1 MTLANFIAIVRARLW
16 LLLVVMGVTVVT
28 AVAVSFLLPKK
39 YLAIASVV
47 VDAKPDPVS
56 AMIYPGLASPAFMA
70 TQVDVLGSDRVALRV
85 VRDLKLTENSD
96 IRQQWQD
103 ATDGQ
108 GTVEQWLSDSLKRSL
123 DIQPSKESNVIS
135 VAYKAPDPRFAAALA
150 NAFVQAYIA
159 TTLELR
165 VDPAKQYNNFFD
177 DRAKAARA
185 ALEAAQVRLTN
196 FQRQNGIVV
205 NDERLD
211 IEMARLS
218 ELSTQLVTFQALSA
232 ESSSRQAQAA
242 GASADRLQEVLN
254 NPVIGQLKSD
264 LNRSETRLKELN
276 TRYGDNHPQVV
287 EARAN
292 ISELR
297 SRVNSETRRVSGGA
311 TVANTIN
318 RQREADTRGA
328 LEAQRATVLKLKSM
342 RDEGSVLLRDLESAQ
357 RAFEG
362 VSARLTQSGL
372 ESQSTQSNV
381 NVLSQAVAPVTP
393 SSPNI
398 LLNTALSIVVGL
410 VLGTGI
416 VLLLEL
422 RDRRVRG
429 IDDVMEALKL
439 PILGVMPKPGT
450 RRSGPQRLLGMEQRV
465 LGNNVAPSKGAA

>member
-1 MTLANFIAIVRARLW
+1 MTLANFIAIVRARLR
-16 LLLVVMGVTVVT
+16 LLLLVMGVTVVT
-28 AVAVSFLLPKK
+28 AVVISMMLPKK
-39 YLAIASVV
+39 YMAVASVV
-47 VDAKPDPVS
+47 LDAKPDPVS
-56 AMIYPGLASPAFMA
+56 ALIYPGLASPAFIA

-85 VRDLKLTENSD
+85 VRDLKLTESPE

-103 ATDGQ
+103 ATDGA
-108 GTVEQWLSDSLKRSL
+108 GTVEQWLVETIKKSV

-159 TTLELR
+159 TSLELR
-165 VDPAKQYNNFFD
+165 VNPAKQYNSFFD
-177 DRAKAARA
+177 DQAKAARA
-185 ALEAAQVRLTN
+185 TLEAAQTKLSN

-205 NDERLD
+205 NDERMD
-211 IEMARLS
+211 VEMARLN
-218 ELSTQLVTFQALSA
+218 ELSTQLVTFQAMTA
-232 ESSSRQAQAA
+232 ESSSRQAQAT

-264 LNRSETRLKELN
+264 LNRSEARLQELS

-292 ISELR
+292 IAELR
-297 SRVNSETRRVSGGA
+297 SRVESETRRVSGGA

-318 RQREADTRGA
+318 RQREADTRAA
-328 LEAQRATVLKLKSM
+328 LEAQRAKVLRLKAM
-342 RDEGSVLLRDLESAQ
+342 RDEGAVLLRDLEGAQ

-381 NVLSQAVAPVTP
+381 SVLSPAVAPIKP
-393 SSPNI
+393 SSPNV
-398 LLNTALSIVVGL
+398 LLNTALSVVVGL
-410 VLGTGI
+410 LLGTGI
-416 VLLLEL
+416 ALLLEL

-429 IDDVMEALKL
+429 VADVMEVLQL

-450 RRSGPQRLLGMEQRV
+450 RRTGPQRLLGMEQRV
-465 LGNNVAPSKGAA
+465 LGSNVAPTKGAA

>member
-1 MTLANFIAIVRARLW
+1 MTLANFIAIIRARLRI
-16 LLLVVMGVTVVT
+16 LLLVTAATVLT
-28 AVAVSFLLPKK
+28 AVVISLLLPKK
-39 YLAIASVV
+39 YVATASVV

-70 TQVDVLGSDRVALRV
+70 TQVDVLVSDRVALRV
-85 VRDLKLTENSD
+85 VRDLKLTENPD

-103 ATDGQ
+103 DAGGQ
-108 GTVEQWLSDSLKRSL
+108 GTIEQWLSDSLKKSL

-159 TTLELR
+159 TALELR
-165 VDPAKQYNNFFD
+165 VNPAKQYNSFFD
-177 DRAKAARA
+177 DQAKAARA
-185 ALEAAQVRLTN
+185 TLEAAQTKLSN

-211 IEMARLS
+211 VEMARLN
-218 ELSTQLVTFQALSA
+218 ELSTQLVTFQALTA
-232 ESSSRQAQAA
+232 ESNSRQAQAT
-242 GASADRLQEVLN
+242 GASGDRLQEVLN

-264 LNRSETRLKELN
+264 LNRAEARLQELS

-292 ISELR
+292 IAELR
-297 SRVNSETRRVSGGA
+297 SRVDAETRRVTGG
-311 TVANTIN
+311 TVVTNTIN
-318 RQREADTRGA
+318 RQREAETRAA
-328 LEAQRATVLKLKSM
+328 LEAQRAKVLRLKSM
-342 RDEGSVLLRDLESAQ
+342 RDEGAVLLRDLESAQ

-381 NVLSQAVAPVTP
+381 SVLSQAVAPVKP
-393 SSPNI
+393 ASPNI
-398 LLNTALSIVVGL
+398 VLNVALSVVVGAI
-410 VLGTGI
+410 LGVGI
-416 VLLLEL
+416 AMLLEL

-429 IDDVMEALKL
+429 VEDVMEALKL

-465 LGNNVAPSKGAA
+465 LGNNVAPTKGAA

>member
-1 MTLANFIAIVRARLW
+1 MTFANFIAIVRARLW

-28 AVAVSFLLPKK
+28 AVVISFLLPKK
-39 YLAIASVV
+39 YVAVASVV

-56 AMIYPGLASPAFMA
+56 ALIYPGLASPAFMA
-70 TQVDVLGSDRVALRV
+70 TQVDVMGSDRVALRV
-85 VRDLKLTENSD
+85 VRDLKLTENPE

-103 ATDGQ
+103 ETGGQ
-108 GTVEQWLSDSLKRSL
+108 GTVEQWLSGALKQSL
-123 DIQPSKESNVIS
+123 DIQPSKESNVIF

-185 ALEAAQVRLTN
+185 ALEAAQTRLSN

-205 NDERLD
+205 NDERVD
-211 IEMARLS
+211 VEMARLN
-218 ELSTQLVTFQALSA
+218 ELSSQLVAFQALSA
-232 ESSSRQAQAA
+232 ESSSRQTQAA
-242 GASADRLQEVLN
+242 GASADRLQEVLT

-264 LNRSETRLKELN
+264 LNRSEARLQELT
-276 TRYGDNHPQVV
+276 TRYGDNYPLVV
-287 EARAN
+287 ETRAN
-292 ISELR
+292 IAELR
-297 SRVNSETRRVSGGA
+297 ARVDSETRRVSGGA
-311 TVANTIN
+311 AVANTIN
-318 RQREADTRGA
+318 RQREADTRAA
-328 LEAQRATVLKLKSM
+328 LEAQRAKVLKLKAM
-342 RDEGSVLLRDLESAQ
+342 RDEGSVLTRDLESAQ

-381 NVLSQAVAPVTP
+381 NVLSQAVAPLSP
-393 SSPNI
+393 SSPRI
-398 LLNTALSIVVGL
+398 LVNTALSVIVGL
-410 VLGTGI
+410 ILGTGI

-450 RRSGPQRLLGMEQRV
+450 RRSGAQRLLGMEQRV
-465 LGNNVAPSKGAA
+465 LGNSVAPGKGSA